1 MAYGQAVKRIT
12 ALLQDK
18 KHFMH
23 PEAVPLWWI
32 FDDGNSPVK
41 FDKVPLVVQENCCLL
56 WLNCMPHGG
65 AEPVSLMAE
74 ESPVLSDEEKVNRII
89 HDLTINDD
97 CAAKGFRPWM
107 VWMLAS

>member
-1 MAYGQAVKRIT
+1 MGSLVPSPWASNSHPAGPIT
-12 ALLQDK
+12 GSGGG
-18 KHFMH
+18 
-23 PEAVPLWWI
+23 WWI
-32 FDDGNSPVK
+32 FDDGNPPVK
-41 FDKVPLVVQENCCLL
+41 FDKDPLVVQENCCLL